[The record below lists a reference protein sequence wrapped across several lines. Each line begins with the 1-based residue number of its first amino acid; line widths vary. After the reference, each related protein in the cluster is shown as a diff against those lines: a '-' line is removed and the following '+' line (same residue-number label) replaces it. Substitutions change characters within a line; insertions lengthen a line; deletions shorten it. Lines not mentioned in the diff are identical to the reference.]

1 MNEFLNQLIPN
12 VMDKLPAFWTAI
24 IETFIMLGV
33 VGAVS
38 LLFGTLFGVIL
49 VVTRKGDILENKVI
63 YFILGKI
70 IDLFRAI
77 PFIILA
83 MLLAPYTRA
92 IMGTS
97 IGLKGAM
104 FPLIVGA
111 IPFVAR
117 QIESVLAE
125 IDQGLIEA
133 SQAMGSSPMEI
144 IFRVYLKESI
154 PGIIRAT
161 TITLVTVIGF
171 IAMVGAVGGGGI
183 GDFCIRYGYN
193 SMQIDVMYV
202 CVIVLLII
210 TTMIQGIGNI
220 LIRKTTH

>member
-1 MNEFLNQLIPN
+1 MNEFLHQLIPN
-12 VMDKLPAFWTAI
+12 IMDKLPAFWTAI
-24 IETFIMLGV
+24 LETFIMLGV

-49 VVTRKGDILENKVI
+49 VVTRKGDILENKVV

>member
-49 VVTRKGDILENKVI
+49 VVTRKGDILENKVV